1 MKLKEKFTTRMV
13 GDTQLM
19 VDSSDSE
26 EKFLGMVK
34 SNEVAAFLID
44 KLKNDVSEA
53 ELVDSL
59 LHEYEVGEEEALDA
73 VRYVVEQMSSINAID
88 F

>member
-59 LHEYEVGEEEALDA
+59 LNEYEVGEEEALDA